1 MGANDEHNGW
11 LHHLITHPLDVTEE
25 GVVLENQAYSHII
38 GDFLKS
44 ANVTES
50 GLTLLSDVSMNFGI
64 DALNGQT
71 TCRYN
76 WYANA
81 SEATDLSG
89 ATPIM
94 TLTELGKLSPVLLS
108 APVEV
113 YGGNEANLA
122 VNAEDGILYLF
133 YRGATDAIT
142 QVNLCDGQGAGVLA
156 NLQVKELFA
165 DSTNIPMIS
174 ERTVANTNLPI
185 SAIVAK
191 VKSSGDMID
200 GHGAG
205 VIFAIEDE
213 AAANNYVAGVY
224 GCRNGADNT
233 GAIFFNVAA
242 AGTLNTVMTLD
253 QNGVLTTTQ
262 LGLAG
267 AFGCNGAGRQTSFAS
282 GGAAGGTATSGGFGF
297 VSAAEMNAFV
307 ALLANVRT
315 ALVNDGIMS

>member
-1 MGANDEHNGW
+1 MADQAHKGW
-11 LHHLITHPLDVTEE
+11 LHHLITHPFDVTEE
-25 GVVLENQAYSHII
+25 GVVLENQTYSHII

-71 TCRYN
+71 TCRFN
-76 WYANA
+76 WYSNV
-81 SEATDLSG
+81 SETNDLS
-89 ATPIM
+89 AMTPIM
-94 TLTELGKLSPVLLS
+94 TLSETGGLAPVLLS

-142 QVNLCDGQGAGVLA
+142 QVNLCDGKAAGILA

-165 DSTNIPMIS
+165 DSTNI
-174 ERTVANTNLPI
+174 
-185 SAIVAK
+185 AIVAERSTDLTNTVRSAITAK
-191 VKSSGDMID
+191 ATSSGNMAD
-200 GHGAG
+200 GFGAG
-205 VIFAIEDE
+205 IVFAIQDE
-213 AAANNYVAGVY
+213 AAANNYVGGVY
-224 GCRNGADNT
+224 GIRNGADNT
-233 GAIFFNVAA
+233 GALQFLVAN
-242 AGTLNTVMTLD
+242 AGTLNSQMTLD
-253 QNGVLTTTQ
+253 QNGVLLTTQ
-262 LGLAG
+262 LGLTG
-267 AFGCNGAGRQTSFAS
+267 AFGCNGAGRQASYAS

-315 ALVNDGIMS
+315 ALVNNGICS